1 MVQKEKFP
9 TFLFC
14 RVKQLIVLAF
24 KDYYYFLAVFSIFLA
39 CMVNRNKFCLLETL
53 VLNLVILALDLSNK
67 QKVYFS
73 EIINAFWSHSCI

>member
-14 RVKQLIVLAF
+14 RVKQFIGLAF
-24 KDYYYFLAVFSIFLA
+24 NYYFLVVFSIFLA

-53 VLNLVILALDLSNK
+53 VLNLVMLALDLSNK